1 MEQKLYS
8 VKQAARLLGFSP
20 SYLYLLIQLGELRA
34 EKIGAQYVIS
44 GEEVERYTARRSNAQ
59 PITQ

>member
-8 VKQAARLLGFSP
+8 VKQAAELLGVSA
-20 SYLYLLIQLGELRA
+20 SYAYLLIRLGELHA

-44 GEEVERYTARRSNAQ
+44 AEEVERYTARRSNV